1 VMTEHTAAESD
12 VSGEDA
18 AATAV
23 EAAGAG
29 CVGAGAEPAGAD
41 PTGAESTEAGSA
53 GVGSAARADPPRLG
67 PRPLERPTVDP
78 ASATIYGRPDGIDGG
93 FEAPPGSNGSAH
105 RGAASAH
112 NRTAHIGTAHNG
124 AAAHKGAAQNGSAQ
138 GGSAKGRSGPVP
150 QAALVT
156 AYGRPEAAGEAL
168 QRPPRSA
175 GAYGPVDPAF
185 WDANAAA
192 DPWRNPESSV
202 GLGPP
207 AATETR
213 APQAALG
220 AGARLSLRE
229 LLFGGRVHSR
239 ALAVLAAVAVLIGA
253 AGGLVGRLTA
263 EDASRL
269 TSPDPTITQAI
280 AAKERPAGSV
290 ADIAQRTVPAVVS
303 IEVKVGDQGGTGS
316 GVVIDPAGY
325 VITNNHVVAPAADT
339 SGAIIDAV
347 FHDGTRVAAR
357 IVGRDPKTDLAVLK
371 VDVANPVV
379 ATIGSATSLAV
390 GDGVIAIG
398 SPLGLAGTVT
408 SGIVSAL
415 HRPVRLDG
423 TGDTVAVIDAIQTD
437 AAINPGNSG
446 GALVDSTGAV
456 VGINTAIRSLGQ
468 NQGEGGSIGLG
479 FAIPIEDARAI
490 ADELIRTGT
499 VSHAEIGI
507 NARSVSDSA
516 TDGAQVQ
523 NVQAGGA
530 AAVAGIAEGDV
541 IVKVGDRT
549 IGGADELVVA
559 VRAHQPG
566 DVVPVMLVR
575 DSRTLTVSV
584 TLTAD

>member
-1 VMTEHTAAESD
+1 MTEHTAAEHD
-12 VSGEDA
+12 VAGGDA
-18 AATAV
+18 GATDIEPGVVEPGAAEPGAV
-23 EAAGAG
+23 ESGA
-29 CVGAGAEPAGAD
+29 VASSSRAE
-41 PTGAESTEAGSA
+41 
-53 GVGSAARADPPRLG
+53 PPRLG
-67 PRPLERPTVDP
+67 PRPLDRPEVDP
-78 ASATIYGRPDGIDGG
+78 ASASAFGRPDGIDGG
-93 FEAPPGSNGSAH
+93 FEMLPSSGSNGSAAH
-105 RGAASAH
+105 GHVSAR
-112 NRTAHIGTAHNG
+112 N
-124 AAAHKGAAQNGSAQ
+124 GAAQNGSALR
-138 GGSAKGRSGPVP
+138 RSGPVP

-156 AYGRPEAAGEAL
+156 AYGRPEAAVDAL
-168 QRPPRSA
+168 QRPPRPV
-175 GAYGPVDPAF
+175 GADEPGAADF

-192 DPWRNPESSV
+192 DPWRNPESPV

-207 AATETR
+207 AATEVR
-213 APQAALG
+213 APQATLG

-229 LLFGGRVHSR
+229 VLFGGRIHPR
-239 ALAVLAAVAVLIGA
+239 ALALLAAIALLIGA
-253 AGGLVGRLTA
+253 VGGIVGRLTA

-269 TSPDPTITQAI
+269 TSPDPTITQAV

-303 IEVKVGDQGGTGS
+303 VEVKVGDQGGTGS

-379 ATIGSATSLAV
+379 ATIGSANSLAV

-423 TGDTVAVIDAIQTD
+423 TGETVAVIDAIQTD

-468 NQGEGGSIGLG
+468 SQGEGGSIGLG

-499 VSHAEIGI
+499 VTHAEIGI
-507 NARSVSDSA
+507 NARSVSDSV

-530 AAVAGIAEGDV
+530 AAAAGIAEGDV
-541 IVKVGDRT
+541 VVKVGDRT

-566 DVVPVMLVR
+566 DVVPVMIVR

-584 TLTAD
+584 TLAAD

>member
-1 VMTEHTAAESD
+1 MTEHTAAKPD
-12 VSGEDA
+12 VER
-18 AATAV
+18 
-23 EAAGAG
+23 E
-29 CVGAGAEPAGAD
+29 EPVA
-41 PTGAESTEAGSA
+41 PEAGSA
-53 GVGSAARADPPRLG
+53 EAASPPRPEPPRLT
-67 PRPLERPTVDP
+67 PRPLDRPAVD
-78 ASATIYGRPDGIDGG
+78 AAAAAAFGRPEGIDGG
-93 FEAPPGSNGSAH
+93 FAVPTAKSNGSAH
-105 RGAASAH
+105 AGTATLTEPSELPHNGSAVNGAASV
-112 NRTAHIGTAHNG
+112 RT
-124 AAAHKGAAQNGSAQ
+124 
-138 GGSAKGRSGPVP
+138 GPAP
-150 QAALVT
+150 HAALASAFGKPDT
-156 AYGRPEAAGEAL
+156 AADPL
-168 QRPPRSA
+168 QRPPGTT
-175 GAYGPVDPAF
+175 GAADGGAAPF
-185 WDANAAA
+185 WDAQAAA
-192 DPWRNPESSV
+192 DPWRNPESPV

-207 AATETR
+207 AATE
-213 APQAALG
+213 APSVPVARGQ
-220 AGARLSLRE
+220 GARLSFRE
-229 LLFGGRVHSR
+229 LLFGGRVHPR
-239 ALAVLAAVAVLIGA
+239 ALAALAVVVLLIGA
-253 AGGLVGRLTA
+253 VGGVVGRLTA

-325 VITNNHVVAPAADT
+325 VVTNNHVVAPAADT
-339 SGAIIDAV
+339 SGALIDAV
-347 FHDGTRVAAR
+347 FHDGTRVPAR

-379 ATIGSATSLAV
+379 ATIGAASSLAV

-423 TGDTVAVIDAIQTD
+423 TGNTVAVIDAIQTD

-468 NQGEGGSIGLG
+468 SQGEGGSIGLG

-499 VSHAEIGI
+499 VTHAEIGI
-507 NARSVSDSA
+507 NARSVSDST

-530 AAVAGIAEGDV
+530 AAAAGIVEGDV
-541 IVKVGDRT
+541 VVKVGDRT
-549 IGGADELVVA
+549 IAGADELVVA
-559 VRAHQPG
+559 VRAHNPG
-566 DVVPVMLVR
+566 DIVPVTLVR